1 MHVAAALSS
10 NLHRRP
16 QTLTNGYTV
25 PKHGFTP
32 AEFEKRVQRAQQI
45 MRPNELDA
53 IFVTTPPNVRYFTGF
68 DSQFWE
74 SPTRPWFVVVPLQG
88 APIAVIPEIG
98 APEMAS
104 TWVNDVRTWPA
115 PVPED
120 DGVSLLKATIE
131 SLPRRFGRIGAE
143 LGREMSLR
151 MPVVDFFKLRD
162 SLASQIVDGSP
173 AIWEMRMVKTEAE
186 IERIHYICSIASDAY
201 ESLPGQVSI
210 GENERE
216 AVRKLRMDIARRGAD
231 ATPFMPAISGPG
243 GVPQIVCGPHD
254 RRLEAG
260 DILFIDTGS
269 TFDGYFCD
277 FDRNYAVGQISSEAA
292 RAHDALWLAT
302 EAGIAAAVTGATTD
316 DVWRAMGRI
325 IEEAGAIGNNV
336 GRLGHGLGLQLTE
349 PPSHRPGDGTPI
361 VENMVLTIEP
371 GMEYAPGKMIVHE
384 ENIAIT
390 RTGPRL
396 LTKRAPRE
404 MPVIR

>member
-1 MHVAAALSS
+1 MINDCV
-10 NLHRRP
+10 
-16 QTLTNGYTV
+16 V
-25 PKHGFTP
+25 PKRGFTP
-32 AEFEKRVQRAQQI
+32 SEFEMRVERMQRI
-45 MRPNELDA
+45 MQRDNLDA

-74 SPTRPWFVVVPLQG
+74 SPTRPWFVVVPLSG
-88 APIAVIPEIG
+88 KPIAIIPEIG
-98 APEMAS
+98 APEMAL
-104 TWVNDVRTWPA
+104 TWVNDIRTWPA

-120 DGVSLLKATIE
+120 DGVSLLKATLE
-131 SLPRRFGRIGAE
+131 GLPRRFGRIGAE

-151 MPVVDFFKLRD
+151 MPVIDLFRLRD
-162 SLASQIVDGSP
+162 SLSSEMVDGSP
-173 AIWEMRMVKTEAE
+173 AIWEMRMVKTDAE
-186 IERIHYICSIASDAY
+186 IEHIHYICSIASDAY
-201 ESLPGQVSI
+201 GALPGQLSI
-210 GENERE
+210 GESERE
-216 AVRKLRMDIARRGAD
+216 AVRKLRIDIARRGAD

-254 RRLEAG
+254 RTLEMG
-260 DILFIDTGS
+260 DVLFIDTGS

-277 FDRNYAVGQISSEAA
+277 FDRNYAVGAISADAA
-292 RAHDALWLAT
+292 RVHEVLWLAT
-302 EAGIAAAVTGATTD
+302 EAGIAAAVPGVTTD
-316 DVWRAMGRI
+316 EVWRAMNRI

-349 PPSHRPGDGTPI
+349 PPSHRPGDGTVI

-390 RTGPRL
+390 RDGPRL